1 MLIVGEGDTNQME
14 HLKATRKA
22 ITEMNESYRDMIKTT
37 KETTRTVHD
46 TQQLWKTGYKS
57 RLIKIGVALVVFPE
71 PTPISESVGAC
82 FIAAG
87 AVQKAI
93 RSRALFMEDVKK
105 TFQSTLR
112 EISDIKQSY

>member
-1 MLIVGEGDTNQME
+1 ME
-14 HLKATRKA
+14 QLKATRKA
-22 ITEMNESYRDMIKTT
+22 LTEMNESYIDLLKTT
-37 KETTRTVHD
+37 KETARNIHE
-46 TQQLWKTGYKS
+46 TQQLWRAGYKS
-57 RLIKIGVALVVFPE
+57 RLIKIGVALVLFPE
-71 PTPISESVGAC
+71 PTPISEIVGVG

-112 EISDIKQSY
+112 EISDVKQSY